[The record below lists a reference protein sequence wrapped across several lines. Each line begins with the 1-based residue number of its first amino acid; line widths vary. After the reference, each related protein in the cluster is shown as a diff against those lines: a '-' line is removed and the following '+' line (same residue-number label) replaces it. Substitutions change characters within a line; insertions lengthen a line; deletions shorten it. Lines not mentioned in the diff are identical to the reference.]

1 MLLEFSQTKK
11 DLYSADFN
19 IICDGSVIGNAFL
32 NGNMSSVFA
41 DWNIQLCD
49 DVIHLRKIRA
59 KQAAALVNGLTGDKP
74 FGAMEIIINGESTG
88 VVFQGTHKKSFFR
101 EYSVHHVIYNEKELF
116 SLYPIG
122 FGKEGSK
129 SPVYLETGGKSL
141 QVAQINKDSTV
152 HDDLHVFR
160 CYVSEQ
166 KHTITI
172 VLFCALM
179 YTMGCYRPGEKTI
192 KGTKTTC
199 SVTLEKELLSKYD
212 PLFEQ
217 RVISGL
223 YPMPESTGF
232 GPPEDKNR

>member
-49 DVIHLRKIRA
+49 DVIHLRK
-59 KQAAALVNGLTGDKP
+59 
-74 FGAMEIIINGESTG
+74 MEIIINGESTG
-88 VVFQGTHKKSFFR
+88 VVFQKKKKKSFFR

-152 HDDLHVFR
+152 YDDLHVFR
-160 CYVSEQ
+160 CYVLEQ
-166 KHTITI
+166 KHAMTI

-192 KGTKTTC
+192 RGTKTTC

-217 RVISGL
+217 RTISGP
-223 YPMPESTGF
+223 YP
-232 GPPEDKNR
+232 RA